1 MKLRYHLRYRDFSIG
16 DYSFL
21 LIFVVACI
29 LLILGLTMPAFTNDR
44 LGHDPQSLSILRGA
58 VSLSE
63 LGSPGFM
70 IIIILFSAVFPTAK
84 LIAML
89 VLWLFS
95 FEVDSERRIMRWLE
109 ILGKWSMLDVFV
121 IATTIGASHLKLL
134 NKTTIETGIY
144 VFGLAIFISMLA
156 SVLLRKKFNAQI
168 ILSLS
173 SISVPERILGI
184 VIGVLSL
191 LLFFTG
197 IMLPLFSIKKWLF
210 WNKDYSLIT
219 ALPDMLK
226 EQVYLLPLMV
236 LVFVIVLPLCRFIAL
251 TLTRMIPVP
260 PPRLVKLAYGF
271 EKWTMWE
278 VYALALVIVAI
289 KLGDFTELE
298 FRAGFWLIIAVMPLS
313 LLDGW
318 LFNRRMEFRLID
330 DC

>member
-1 MKLRYHLRYRDFSIG
+1 
-16 DYSFL
+16 
-21 LIFVVACI
+21 
-29 LLILGLTMPAFTNDR
+29 
-44 LGHDPQSLSILRGA
+44 
-58 VSLSE
+58 
-63 LGSPGFM
+63 
-70 IIIILFSAVFPTAK
+70 
-84 LIAML
+84 
-89 VLWLFS
+89 
-95 FEVDSERRIMRWLE
+95 
-109 ILGKWSMLDVFV
+109 
-121 IATTIGASHLKLL
+121 
-134 NKTTIETGIY
+134 
-144 VFGLAIFISMLA
+144 
-156 SVLLRKKFNAQI
+156 
-168 ILSLS
+168 
-173 SISVPERILGI
+173 
-184 VIGVLSL
+184 VLSL
-191 LLFFTG
+191 LLFITG
-197 IMLPLFSIKKWLF
+197 IMFPLFSIKKWLF

-318 LFNRRMEFRLID
+318 LFNRRMEFRLFYE
-330 DC
+330 C